1 MYILSFQGDNKA
13 ATLWKKGCPNYDKL
27 KQLFTPNFE
36 TNKMKRTH
44 LKIINQTKQPL
55 KFYTNYTPNNVSFV
69 ITAIYAIFFSQID
82 QTIQNFTKVIWAQKL
97 LFFSYVFSTTKQPH
111 RGRKQMETP
120 KSSTFRR
127 ISYKMV

>member
-13 ATLWKKGCPNYDKL
+13 AALWKKGCPNYDKL
-27 KQLFTPNFE
+27 KQLFAPNFE

-69 ITAIYAIFFSQID
+69 ITAIYVIFFP
-82 QTIQNFTKVIWAQKL
+82 KL
-97 LFFSYVFSTTKQPH
+97 IK
-111 RGRKQMETP
+111 R
-120 KSSTFRR
+120 
-127 ISYKMV
+127 YKTLLK